1 MNKSSHSTQLMSKGR
16 TSNNMQLAELLVW
29 CSLNGFV
36 AILAVL
42 GNSFVIAAF
51 MRFKKL
57 RTRTNYFVVGLAAA
71 DILVGLLSIPFWITT
86 MVSIWLESV
95 SWKKRSLLY
104 RAFIALDV
112 FSGIAS
118 ILHLLLIS
126 LERLYAIGCPV
137 RHRVSSTRSYILAA
151 SLSWCLTLII
161 KLSLTIFFVIL
172 LFIAAWTPFM
182 VINIVM
188 FFCRHCLIP
197 NKVAYASKLLHY
209 SNSAVNPLVNLSKPS
224 TLSAAGDPWLTELST
239 VELVAWC
246 VPCGVVALAAIF
258 GNTLVLASFFLS
270 TNIRHQ
276 VVMFVAGLA
285 LADVL
290 VGAVSIPMWIY
301 TLFLSWKT
309 RRPAEDIWLT
319 LIYDALD
326 VFAALNSIFHLTAIS
341 IESYARIWLKAKT
354 GLRNVPDTTKKM
366 SFTLLIVIGLFV
378 VAWTP
383 FFAVRGIL
391 HFCQHFCVSWRLFY
405 LTKLFHFSNSAMN
418 PLVYGLRIPEYKV

>member
-1 MNKSSHSTQLMSKGR
+1 MNKSANSTQLMSEGK
-16 TSNNMQLAELLVW
+16 TSNDMQLAELLVW

-51 MRFKKL
+51 MRFKNL

-86 MVSIWLESV
+86 MVSIWLQGV
-95 SWKKRSLLY
+95 SWMKSSLLY

-151 SLSWCLTLII
+151 SLSWCLTLIVTVLFAAQKHFTHFPRFLVLLFCFLVPLIMICFTYIALWLLVKFQKHDSNFWNRNKEI

-188 FFCRHCLIP
+188 FFCGHCVIP
-197 NKVAYASKLLHY
+197 NTVAYVSKLLHY
-209 SNSAVNPLVNLSKPS
+209 SNSAVNPLVYGYRLPEFKRALRFLIKSRKKLRFASLSFNQS
-224 TLSAAGDPWLTELST
+224 
-239 VELVAWC
+239 
-246 VPCGVVALAAIF
+246 
-258 GNTLVLASFFLS
+258 SFEVRQLFNRQS
-270 TNIRHQ
+270 KSSVKATHKHFERIT
-276 VVMFVAGLA
+276 
-285 LADVL
+285 
-290 VGAVSIPMWIY
+290 AV
-301 TLFLSWKT
+301 
-309 RRPAEDIWLT
+309 
-319 LIYDALD
+319 
-326 VFAALNSIFHLTAIS
+326 
-341 IESYARIWLKAKT
+341 
-354 GLRNVPDTTKKM
+354 
-366 SFTLLIVIGLFV
+366 
-378 VAWTP
+378 
-383 FFAVRGIL
+383 
-391 HFCQHFCVSWRLFY
+391 
-405 LTKLFHFSNSAMN
+405 
-418 PLVYGLRIPEYKV
+418 

>member
-1 MNKSSHSTQLMSKGR
+1 MNKSANSTQLMSEGK
-16 TSNNMQLAELLVW
+16 TSNDMQLAELWVW

-51 MRFKKL
+51 MRFKNL

-86 MVSIWLESV
+86 MVSIWLQGV
-95 SWKKRSLLY
+95 SWMKSSLLY

-151 SLSWCLTLII
+151 SLSWCLTLIVTVLFAAQKHFTHFPRFLVLLFCFLVPLIMICFTYITLWLLVKFQKHDSNFWNRNKEI

-188 FFCRHCLIP
+188 FFCGHCVIP
-197 NKVAYASKLLHY
+197 NKVAYVSKLLHY
-209 SNSAVNPLVNLSKPS
+209 SNSAVNPLVYGYRLPEFKRAFRFLIKSRKKLRFASLSFNQS
-224 TLSAAGDPWLTELST
+224 
-239 VELVAWC
+239 
-246 VPCGVVALAAIF
+246 
-258 GNTLVLASFFLS
+258 SFEVRQLFNRQS
-270 TNIRHQ
+270 KSSVKATHKHFERIT
-276 VVMFVAGLA
+276 
-285 LADVL
+285 
-290 VGAVSIPMWIY
+290 AV
-301 TLFLSWKT
+301 
-309 RRPAEDIWLT
+309 
-319 LIYDALD
+319 
-326 VFAALNSIFHLTAIS
+326 
-341 IESYARIWLKAKT
+341 
-354 GLRNVPDTTKKM
+354 
-366 SFTLLIVIGLFV
+366 
-378 VAWTP
+378 
-383 FFAVRGIL
+383 
-391 HFCQHFCVSWRLFY
+391 
-405 LTKLFHFSNSAMN
+405 
-418 PLVYGLRIPEYKV
+418 